1 MPDSFDSDGL
11 TTKNLTELREETV
24 EDFQGIYGDDINV
37 DQNSPD
43 GQQINIWAQGGVD
56 IREIVQQ
63 VNSGFDPDQ
72 AAGRILDQ
80 RVAINGIKRNGGTF
94 TTTPIEII
102 TDRAVN
108 LVGLDSQ
115 SDELVP
121 TVSDLYTI
129 KDDAGTQYYLLSS
142 VSIGGAGT
150 QDLEF
155 RAKDIGQVEIQLNTI
170 TTPVTVIAGITGI
183 NNPSG
188 ASNIGVD
195 EESDSNLK
203 IRRRGATSISSIA
216 NINGL
221 QAALANLDGVTI
233 ALVRENTNTSPV
245 DADGTPI
252 HFIWAIVDGGDE
264 TEIAET
270 IASRKTHGAGMRGAE
285 QVDLEYSDG
294 RPLPIFFD
302 RPASQDLYIRFSL
315 SLPGGVVDN
324 DSIKTSIVENL
335 FWQVGDDAVGS
346 KITSYVQSLNSNY
359 VITGMQVSDDGASW
373 LEVVSPASISNRFVN
388 DVSRITIT

>member
-1 MPDSFDSDGL
+1 MPDSFDSAGL
-11 TTKNLTELREETV
+11 TLKTLTELREELV
-24 EDFQGIYGDDINV
+24 EGFQGIYGDDINV

-80 RVAINGIKRNGGTF
+80 RVALNGIKRTGGTF
-94 TTTPIEII
+94 TTTPVDIT

-108 LVGLDSQ
+108 LVGLDDQ
-115 SDELVP
+115 SDELEP
-121 TVSDLYTI
+121 TVSNLYTV

-142 VSIGGAGT
+142 VSIGAAGT
-150 QDLEF
+150 QSLEF
-155 RAKDIGQVEIQLNTI
+155 RAAEIGQVEVQTNTI
-170 TTPVTVIAGITGI
+170 TTPVTVIAGVTVI

-195 EESDSNLK
+195 EETDANLK
-203 IRRRGATSISSIA
+203 IRRRGAVSIPSIA

-221 QAALANLDGVTI
+221 QAALSNLDGVTI
-233 ALVRENTNTSPV
+233 AIVRENPNTDPV
-245 DADGTPI
+245 DSDGTPI

-270 IASRKTHGAGMRGAE
+270 IAARKTHGAGMRGNE

-302 RPASQDLYIRFSL
+302 RPTSQDLYIRFSL
-315 SLPGGVVDN
+315 SLPGGVVDT
-324 DSIKTSIVENL
+324 DFIKTSIVENL
-335 FWQVGDDAVGS
+335 FWQVGSDAVGS
-346 KITSYVQSLNSNY
+346 QITSYVQGINPDY
-359 VITGMQVSDDGASW
+359 VITGMQVSDDNATW
-373 LEVVSPASISNRFVN
+373 LEVVSPASISNRFIN
-388 DVSRITIT
+388 DQSRITIT

>member
-1 MPDSFDSDGL
+1 MPDSFDSAGL
-11 TTKNLTELREETV
+11 TTKTLLELREELI
-24 EDFQGIYGDDINV
+24 EEFQDIYGDDINV

-56 IREIVQQ
+56 IREIIQQ

-94 TTTPIEII
+94 TTTPVDIT

-108 LVGLDSQ
+108 LIGLDDQ
-115 SDELVP
+115 SDELEP
-121 TVSDLYTI
+121 TISNLYTI

-142 VSIGGAGT
+142 ISIGAAGT
-150 QDLEF
+150 QELEF
-155 RAKDIGQVEIQLNTI
+155 RAKDIGQVEIQTNTI
-170 TTPVTVIAGITGI
+170 TTPVTVFAGVTGI

-195 EESDSNLK
+195 EETDSSLK

-221 QAALANLDGVTI
+221 QAALSDLDGVTI
-233 ALVRENTNTSPV
+233 AIVRENPSTSPV

-270 IASRKTHGAGMRGAE
+270 IASRKTHGAGMRGNE

-294 RPLPIFFD
+294 RPMPIFFD
-302 RPASQDLYIRFSL
+302 RPTSQDLWIRFSL
-315 SLPGGVVDN
+315 SLPGGVIDT
-324 DSIKTSIVENL
+324 DSIKTSIVKNL
-335 FWQVGDDAVGS
+335 FWQVGADAVGS
-346 KITSYVQSLNSNY
+346 KITSYVQGLNSDY
-359 VITGMQVSDDGASW
+359 VITAMEVSDDNATW
-373 LEVVSPASISNRFVN
+373 LEVVSPSSISNRFIN
-388 DVSRITIT
+388 DAARIAIT